1 MPTSGHCGRCA
12 IARCRRAPSTS
23 ADRKPSR
30 CAPSRR
36 FSGNGSEK
44 SRSSPAPR
52 RRPHGSPTP
61 ARPNVCSVRPAFRSQ
76 RWWIGSPTGWRAT
89 CRAWASRRSS
99 RCAMASIE
107 DALVTEVLTPAG
119 VAAALE
125 LSAAAGWNQTAE
137 DWKIFLAH
145 GRVTGVLAA
154 GRRLVAIAALQAQG
168 RTPML
173 DATPAGAAVYRPL
186 GFREVFSIRRW
197 QGKGREGPPSRIR
210 RATAA
215 DLPMLTEHDAKAFGA
230 PRRFLLAS
238 FLARLGTR
246 ALVTDRGFVVR
257 RSGLR
262 ADQIGPLVAQDE
274 AS

>member
-61 ARPNVCSVRPAFRSQ
+61 ARPNVCSVRPACRSE
-76 RWWIGSPTGWRAT
+76 RWGIGSPTGWRAT
-89 CRAWASRRSS
+89 CRAWASRQSS

-107 DALVTEVLTPAG
+107 DALVTEILTPAQ

-125 LSAAAGWNQTAE
+125 LSAEAGWNQTAE

-145 GRVTGVLAA
+145 GRVTGLLAA
-154 GRRLVAIAALQAQG
+154 GRRLVA
-168 RTPML
+168 
-173 DATPAGAAVYRPL
+173 
-186 GFREVFSIRRW
+186 
-197 QGKGREGPPSRIR
+197 
-210 RATAA
+210 TAA
-215 DLPMLTEHDAKAFGA
+215 ILPY
-230 PRRFLLAS
+230 AS
-238 FLARLGTR
+238 FGYVAMV
-246 ALVTDRGFVVR
+246 LVTPELRHRGFATR
-257 RSGLR
+257 RSEEHTSELQSR
-262 ADQIGPLVAQDE
+262 RDLVCRLL
-274 AS
+274 